1 MLKVSPTLREASCLS
16 GERSSVL
23 TSSSLNDGKWSPFPS
38 SHSCFSITRVY
49 NFLSLFNIC
58 VPIARVLFR
67 TRVVAHNCNPSTS
80 EAEAEESEVW
90 VCPQLNSGFEDSLS
104 YMRPCLRT
112 CRKRK
117 DTFKVTELRLPP
129 PHLCYPRNW
138 RGKEEKEACIS
149 HLKVAYLFPYTELLT
164 NASEWQTEH
173 PGATGIVSHPPWLLR
188 TKLQSSARVMSTFL
202 TAEPTPKFKG
212 FC

>member
-1 MLKVSPTLREASCLS
+1 MLSVPTLREASRPS
-16 GERSSVL
+16 GERFSVL
-23 TSSSLNDGKWSPFPS
+23 ISSSLNDGKWSPFPS
-38 SHSCFSITRVY
+38 SHSCFSITRVC
-49 NFLSLFNIC
+49 NFLSVFNIC

-67 TRVVAHNCNPSTS
+67 TRVVVHSCNPSIS

-112 CRKRK
+112 CLKRK

-129 PHLCYPRNW
+129 PSHLCYPHNW
-138 RGKEEKEACIS
+138 WGKEEKEACIS
-149 HLKVAYLFPYTELLT
+149 HLDLKVACLFPYTEPDT
-164 NASEWQTEH
+164 NASEWQTKH
-173 PGATGIVSHPPWLLR
+173 PGATGSCEPSSLAAEN
-188 TKLQSSARVMSTFL
+188 QSPVLCKSD
-202 TAEPTPKFKG
+202 AEPTPKFKG